1 MKVSDFIVNYLSTKT
16 DKVFGGQGGS
26 IIHIADSIDRSKKI
40 KFIPGQ
46 NEQASSIAADAYHR
60 VSGKLGVCIA
70 TSGPGV
76 LNLLQGMACSYFD
89 SIPSLY
95 ISGAPITKQ
104 IRKNKKIRQIGF
116 QEMEVVDLVKPL
128 TKYAVLIKK
137 PEDIKYELDKAL
149 YIAHSG
155 RKGPVLLDI
164 PDDIQRADINT
175 KKLRK
180 YKSKKRKIF
189 NNSKN
194 KTKIILKELEKSE
207 RPLLV
212 IGNGVKLSMAEN
224 LIKKI
229 VKKNQIPFV
238 TTWAAV
244 DMFKH
249 NHKLNAGTFG
259 VAATRYGN
267 FAIQN
272 SDLLVFLGARLS
284 PQIVGSNIDIFS
296 PKSKKIIV
304 DIDKYEFK
312 NHRLK
317 KNIIKI
323 NSNVH
328 DLIKELSR
336 NKITLKKN
344 KIFKWIKKIKSYK
357 NRFPVLPDKRILKK
371 NQFLDPYH
379 FFNSLS
385 KTTKKNDILIP
396 DASANLI

>member
-1 MKVSDFIVNYLSTKT
+1 
-16 DKVFGGQGGS
+16 
-26 IIHIADSIDRSKKI
+26 
-40 KFIPGQ
+40 
-46 NEQASSIAADAYHR
+46 
-60 VSGKLGVCIA
+60 
-70 TSGPGV
+70 
-76 LNLLQGMACSYFD
+76 MACSYFD

-229 VKKNQIPFV
+229 VKKNQIPFGL
-238 TTWAAV
+238 
-244 DMFKH
+244 H
-249 NHKLNAGTFG
+249 G
-259 VAATRYGN
+259 
-267 FAIQN
+267 
-272 SDLLVFLGARLS
+272 LLSTYLS
-284 PQIVGSNIDIFS
+284 T
-296 PKSKKIIV
+296 II
-304 DIDKYEFK
+304 
-312 NHRLK
+312 N
-317 KNIIKI
+317 
-323 NSNVH
+323 
-328 DLIKELSR
+328 
-336 NKITLKKN
+336 
-344 KIFKWIKKIKSYK
+344 
-357 NRFPVLPDKRILKK
+357 
-371 NQFLDPYH
+371 
-379 FFNSLS
+379 
-385 KTTKKNDILIP
+385 
-396 DASANLI
+396 